1 MSELDWQNRLGPD
14 FSQNLFKFYIDVVPK
29 TTFLFSLI
37 SSICIRFLRSLIYD
51 LLWLHPWS
59 LWYLKISLK
68 VFVIPPKI
76 FYLLAWDSKH
86 WEKNYPRNKSTVYGI
101 FNHCIMTWYCEGDQA
116 FPQKS
121 DLTRRKFSLI
131 FTKPLTTFHLIL
143 HIPLQKYGAWKS
155 MRNLLDQPDLVIMR
169 LGKCNICLPWILALF
184 WTLYSLKN
192 QSMEFSKN

>member
-101 FNHCIMTWYCEGDQA
+101 FNDCIMTWYCEGDQA

-131 FTKPLTTFHLIL
+131 LTKPLTDCFSSNF
-143 HIPLQKYGAWKS
+143 A
-155 MRNLLDQPDLVIMR
+155 
-169 LGKCNICLPWILALF
+169 
-184 WTLYSLKN
+184 YSATKVRC
-192 QSMEFSKN
+192 MEIHAKFIGSARFSHNAFR